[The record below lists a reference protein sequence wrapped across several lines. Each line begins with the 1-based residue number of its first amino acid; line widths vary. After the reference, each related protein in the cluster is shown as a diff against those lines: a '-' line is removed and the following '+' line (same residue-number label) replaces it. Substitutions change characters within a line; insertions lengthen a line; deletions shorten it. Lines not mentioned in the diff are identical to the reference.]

1 MTSNTDGV
9 LEFLLHVGQAKRT
22 VRTGWVLR
30 GVQRVESVADHMY
43 RMAVMSLLLPNVS
56 EESKTRCM
64 KLSLVHDLAE
74 SVVGDLTDFDGVPK
88 DEKHR
93 RESEAMLFLTSLLP
107 ADVGRDI
114 LSLFNE
120 YSDQKSNEANLVKD
134 LDIFDMLL
142 QGTLRFGSRMNFDRR
157 KRNSLAYEY
166 EKLQGD
172 GEFLEDF
179 FSSSARKVKSDI
191 VRKWLDQL
199 MQYRSSGHARQLP
212 SDSNLNTIL
221 KHLLY
226 DEQGLKRRLL
236 ETVEASITV
245 LFSISLN
252 RRFLVPSPIRRA
264 SIEIRS
270 IDRPAE

>member
-43 RMAVMSLLLPNVS
+43 RMAVMSLLLPQVS
-56 EESKTRCM
+56 QESKTRCM

-74 SVVGDLTDFDGVPK
+74 SVVGDLTVFDGVPK

-93 RESEAMLFLTSLLP
+93 RESEAMLSLTSFLP
-107 ADVGRDI
+107 ADVGREI

-134 LDIFDMLL
+134 LDVFDMLL
-142 QGTLRFGSRMNFDRR
+142 QGTLRFDSSSGVALNEINR
-157 KRNSLAYEY
+157 LAYEY
-166 EKLQGD
+166 EQLQGD
-172 GEFLEDF
+172 ERFLEDF
-179 FSSSARKVKSDI
+179 FTSSANKVKSDV

-199 MQYRSSGHARQLP
+199 MQYRSSGHVRRLP
-212 SDSNLNTIL
+212 ADSNLNTIL

-226 DEQGLKRRLL
+226 DEQGLKRHLR
-236 ETVEASITV
+236 EAM
-245 LFSISLN
+245 
-252 RRFLVPSPIRRA
+252 RA
-264 SIEIRS
+264 SINVPFPCSFSS
-270 IDRPAE
+270 IEQVLSCTIFRPPSFD